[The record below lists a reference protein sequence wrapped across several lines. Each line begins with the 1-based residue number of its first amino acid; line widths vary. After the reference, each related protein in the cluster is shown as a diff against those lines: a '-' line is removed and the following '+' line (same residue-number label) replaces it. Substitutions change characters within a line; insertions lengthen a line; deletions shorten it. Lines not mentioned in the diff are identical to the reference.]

1 MIFASDKKAGRGRVE
16 LACRGQGGEHRL
28 LLLLLLLISD
38 YLLLTL
44 LLATMLFVV
53 KLSGI
58 CSCASA
64 ILISCSL
71 LHYAGRAE
79 DAVPSI
85 KVLVG

>member
-28 LLLLLLLISD
+28 LLLLISD

-44 LLATMLFVV
+44 LLATMLFAV

>member
-16 LACRGQGGEHRL
+16 LACRGQGGEHR

>member
-1 MIFASDKKAGRGRVE
+1 
-16 LACRGQGGEHRL
+16 
-28 LLLLLLLISD
+28 
-38 YLLLTL
+38 
-44 LLATMLFVV
+44 LATMLFVV

>member
-44 LLATMLFVV
+44 LLATML
-53 KLSGI
+53 
-58 CSCASA
+58 
-64 ILISCSL
+64 ISCSL